1 MNVKKQPRLIGALI
15 LLLGLGIVGCD
26 NSESTDNED
35 FASLEVQDLYNAVE
49 SELQMTTDQQ
59 HRFARALQSQD
70 RRNRE
75 PGFLWIVADSL
86 AQTLTDEQKAELIE
100 RTGALEGPGLF
111 RGLAGFPGSGG
122 YYGFGGFM
130 GASRRFG
137 DAPIDKILDLTEE
150 QIAAIHE
157 LHSAFREDA
166 KALKDELRDGSISR
180 QDFLSAMLDLHEAL
194 RADIAAVLTDEQK
207 AQIEEFHAQRQAEFD
222 AFREAVAAVRDEVLG
237 LTPEESEAF
246 DQILM
251 DHLDAR
257 EVLHEQFLEG
267 EIDRATLQSE
277 IEALQ
282 EVKDAALQALLSEAQ
297 YEVVQIHDALAVRLG
312 RRGHHGGPDV
322 AGNGSQV
329 RNGNGGNNGNGNGN
343 GNRHG

>member
-1 MNVKKQPRLIGALI
+1 MNVKKQPRLLGALI
-15 LLLGLGIVGCD
+15 LLLGFAFVGCD
-26 NSESTDNED
+26 SSESTDEGD
-35 FASLEVQDLYNAVE
+35 FASLEVQDLYNSVE
-49 SELQMTTDQQ
+49 SEVQMTSDQRR
-59 HRFARALQSQD
+59 RFAQALKSQD

-100 RTGALEGPGLF
+100 RTNALEGPGLF

-150 QIAAIHE
+150 QVAAIHE
-157 LHSAFREDA
+157 LHAAFREDA
-166 KALKDELRDGSISR
+166 KALKDQLGDGSITR
-180 QDFLSAMLDLHEAL
+180 QEFLAAMLDLHEAL
-194 RADIAAVLTDEQK
+194 RADIADILTDEQK
-207 AQIEEFHAQRQAEFD
+207 AAIEEFHAQRQAEFD
-222 AFREAVAAVRDEVLG
+222 AFREKVAAVRDEVLG
-237 LTPEESEAF
+237 LTPDESAAF
-246 DQILM
+246 DEILM

-267 EIDRATLQSE
+267 EIDRETLESE
-277 IEALQ
+277 IEALR

-297 YEVVQIHDALAVRLG
+297 YEVVQSHDALAVRLG
-312 RRGHHGGPDV
+312 RRGHHGGPVV
-322 AGNGSQV
+322 AGNGNES
-329 RNGNGGNNGNGNGN
+329 RNGNGGDNGNGGRR
-343 GNRHG
+343 G